1 MDLIFLYVCTR
12 HTYVH
17 TMIMFESRKLQYEI
31 HETVRA
37 GAIITSPIRQIWYTE
52 LRILILYMLYTHTHS
67 HTARM
72 RVR

>member
-1 MDLIFLYVCTR
+1 
-12 HTYVH
+12 
-17 TMIMFESRKLQYEI
+17 MFESRKLQYEI
-31 HETVRA
+31 HETLIA